1 MNGSRETFIPDPKLT
16 EEFRRYCT
24 EECGI
29 DLLGIADVNRIN
41 ENARPGRRACDLYPA
56 ARAVLVIGVGLLDP
70 FTRGWV
76 RSGNSGP
83 FYSLALLELERRCWL
98 IRRFLR
104 QKGYQCYGGDAYG
117 GGLFSCGSRFSNI
130 AESCGMGYIGRSNAL
145 VTEKY
150 GPRINLVCM
159 GTNAPLEPADV
170 HPELQCGSCR
180 ACQNACISGAIMGD
194 GYFHQRQC
202 ECMINSSP
210 NKRYYSDHV
219 DQDCDRCLAVCPKGD
234 YHWRKNR

>member
-130 AESCGMGYIGRSNAL
+130 AESWGISAEAMRWSRRNTAPGSIWYAWAPTLLLNRRMCIRSCSAAAAAHVRTPASAGQSWEMVIFTSASANA
-145 VTEKY
+145 
-150 GPRINLVCM
+150 
-159 GTNAPLEPADV
+159 
-170 HPELQCGSCR
+170 
-180 ACQNACISGAIMGD
+180 
-194 GYFHQRQC
+194 
-202 ECMINSSP
+202 
-210 NKRYYSDHV
+210 
-219 DQDCDRCLAVCPKGD
+219 
-234 YHWRKNR
+234 